1 MTKSGYLAYLKYL
14 ALQRHFTSNYD
25 YHKFAG
31 KVKAS
36 TDAYQKRNDMFS
48 FEKITK
54 IINAEDIED
63 FYVSHFITDPKC
75 WIKNMN
81 KSTFEE
87 WTNKLRRM
95 PQLFK
100 EDLEYIKEV
109 GPSKMLAA
117 SHDSIPLIHDKV
129 LKGEI
134 NLESVVLL
142 DRIHSYLEKHEK
154 MVDLPFVW
162 PDYIKK
168 VKNYK
173 PFLLNKLEYKY
184 YEDIARD
191 VLISS

>member
-1 MTKSGYLAYLKYL
+1 MTKTGYLAYLKYL

-25 YHKFAG
+25 YHKFGG

-48 FEKITK
+48 FEKLTK
-54 IINAEDIED
+54 VIEPSDIED
-63 FYVSHFITDPKC
+63 FLVSHFIDNPKC

-87 WTNKLRRM
+87 WKSKIRRM

-100 EDLEYIKEV
+100 DDMIHIKEV
-109 GPSKMLAA
+109 GPSKMLEATK
-117 SHDSIPLIHDKV
+117 DSIPLIHDKV
-129 LKGEI
+129 MKSEI

-142 DRIHSYLEKHEK
+142 DNIYPFLEKHEA
-154 MVDLPFVW
+154 MVKLPFVW

-168 VKNYK
+168 VKKYK
-173 PFLLNKLEYKY
+173 PFIINKLEYKY
-184 YEDIARD
+184 YEGIARD
-191 VLISS
+191 TFISS

>member
-14 ALQRHFTSNYD
+14 ALQRHFTSGYD
-25 YHKFAG
+25 YHKFGG

-48 FEKITK
+48 FEKLTK
-54 IINAEDIED
+54 VINVEDIED
-63 FYVSHFITDPKC
+63 FYVAHFVNEPKC

-87 WTNKLRRM
+87 WKNKLRRM

-100 EDLEYIKEV
+100 EDMEHIKEV
-109 GPSKMLAA
+109 GPSKMLAVR
-117 SHDSIPLIHDKV
+117 HDSIPLIHDKV
-129 LKGEI
+129 MKDEI

-142 DRIHSYLEKHEK
+142 DSIYPFVQKHEN
-154 MVDLPFVW
+154 VVELPFVW
-162 PDYIKK
+162 PDYIRK
-168 VKNYK
+168 VNKYK
-173 PFLLNKLEYKY
+173 PFILNKLEYKY

-191 VLISS
+191 ILISS